1 MDAKALT
8 RVGVG
13 NSEWTRSR
21 TTHPYSCRVRGR
33 DSRTVTKERPTTDIQ
48 GQLLPTLLETQRRS
62 GAARVSGWP

>member
-21 TTHPYSCRVRGR
+21 TTDPYSCRVRGR

-48 GQLLPTLLETQRRS
+48 GQLLPTLLEAQRRS
-62 GAARVSGWP
+62 ESIRLALKP